1 MLDGKPVTPSSTGS
15 VPSLCCNTQSLL
27 LHSALQGE
35 NRGGKAKT
43 LPFITQ
49 TQRRI
54 RQNCAKPWSDLYRV
68 VKEQKIRHAVYR
80 FFEAKS
86 TVI

>member
-1 MLDGKPVTPSSTGS
+1 MVNLSHPAARAPCLHCAVILKACYCTQPCKGKIG
-15 VPSLCCNTQSLL
+15 
-27 LHSALQGE
+27 
-35 NRGGKAKT
+35 GGKAKT